1 VLAGLMV
8 YAMAPSTIAA
18 DIERPSRSVRILKG
32 KTSTESV
39 GNRASVPISCI
50 AVRKLSRAA
59 SLAAATATLA
69 LAVPGGISAA
79 QVIAPNPDLKALV
92 SQAKQLEFQINSLS
106 EQYDG
111 LRIQLTRAKANA
123 KIAQQAA
130 SRGQAAL
137 AVGQQAI
144 AQLAAANYMNSGLDP
159 TFQALTSGD
168 PGQFLSQASAIAE
181 MDQSSGVMVSTL
193 SHQVEQA
200 LRDKETA
207 QQQITAVN
215 ALEQQ
220 MDGKKK
226 LILAK
231 IDKVNSAAMKQA
243 MTIFE
248 QTGQY
253 PKVTIPTANTVGA
266 QALQAAISRLGD
278 PYVWGAAGPGQFD
291 CSGLVMW
298 AYAQVG
304 IALPHY
310 TGSQW
315 NSGVHV
321 SRNDLEPGDLVFF
334 FPNISHVGMYIGN
347 GMMINAPNFGEDV
360 KVEPVFWNNFV
371 GAVRIA

>member
-1 VLAGLMV
+1 M
-8 YAMAPSTIAA
+8 
-18 DIERPSRSVRILKG
+18 
-32 KTSTESV
+32 
-39 GNRASVPISCI
+39 
-50 AVRKLSRAA
+50 RKLSRAA
-59 SLAAATATLA
+59 SLAVATATLA

-79 QVIAPNPDLKALV
+79 QVTAPKPDLKALV
-92 SQAKQLEFQINSLS
+92 AQAKQLEFEINSLS

-159 TFQALTSGD
+159 TFQALTTGN

-193 SHQVEQA
+193 SRQVGQA
-200 LRDKETA
+200 LRDKQTA
-207 QQQITAVN
+207 QQQIAAVS

-220 MDGKKK
+220 MNGKKK

-243 MTIFE
+243 MTVFE

-278 PYVWGAAGPGQFD
+278 PYIWGAAGPTTFD

-304 IALPHY
+304 IALPHF
-310 TGSQW
+310 TVSQY

-347 GMMINAPNFGEDV
+347 GMMIDAPNFGEDV
-360 KVEPVFWNNFV
+360 KVQPIYWSAFV

>member
-1 VLAGLMV
+1 M
-8 YAMAPSTIAA
+8 
-18 DIERPSRSVRILKG
+18 
-32 KTSTESV
+32 
-39 GNRASVPISCI
+39 
-50 AVRKLSRAA
+50 RKLSRAA
-59 SLAAATATLA
+59 SLAVATATLA

-92 SQAKQLEFQINSLS
+92 SQAKQLEFEINSLS

-123 KIAQQAA
+123 EIAQQAA

-168 PGQFLSQASAIAE
+168 PGHFLSQASAIAE

-193 SHQVEQA
+193 SQQVGQA
-200 LRDKETA
+200 LRDKQTA
-207 QQQITAVN
+207 QQQIAAVN

-220 MDGKKK
+220 MDGRKK

-243 MTIFE
+243 MTVFE

-266 QALQAAISRLGD
+266 QALQAAISRLGY
-278 PYVWGAAGPGQFD
+278 PYIWGAAGPTSFD
-291 CSGLVMW
+291 CSGLMMW
-298 AYAQVG
+298 AYQQVG
-304 IALPHY
+304 ISLPHF
-310 TGSQW
+310 TVSQY

-321 SRNDLEPGDLVFF
+321 ARSDLEPGDLVFF

-347 GMMINAPNFGEDV
+347 GMMIDAPNFGEDV
-360 KVEPVFWNNFV
+360 KVQPIYWNEFV
-371 GAVRIA
+371 GAVRIG

>member
-1 VLAGLMV
+1 
-8 YAMAPSTIAA
+8 
-18 DIERPSRSVRILKG
+18 
-32 KTSTESV
+32 
-39 GNRASVPISCI
+39 
-50 AVRKLSRAA
+50 VRKLTRAA
-59 SLAAATATLA
+59 GLAAATAMLA

-79 QVIAPNPDLKALV
+79 QVIAPKPDLKALV
-92 SQAKQLEFQINSLS
+92 AQAKQLEFQINSLS

-130 SRGQAAL
+130 SRGEAAL

-159 TFQALTSGD
+159 TFQALTTGD

-181 MDQSSGVMVSTL
+181 MDQSSGVKVSTL

-200 LRDKETA
+200 LRDKQTA
-207 QQQITAVN
+207 QQQIAAVN
-215 ALEQQ
+215 AVEKQ

-231 IDKVNSAAMKQA
+231 IDKVNSAAMQQA

-278 PYVWGAAGPGQFD
+278 PYVWGAAGPGEFD

-321 SRNDLEPGDLVFF
+321 ARNDLEPGDLLFF
-334 FPNISHVGMYIGN
+334 FANISHVGMYIGN
-347 GMMINAPNFGEDV
+347 GMMIDAPNFGEDV
-360 KVEPVFWNNFV
+360 KVQSVYWNAFV

>member
-1 VLAGLMV
+1 M
-8 YAMAPSTIAA
+8 
-18 DIERPSRSVRILKG
+18 
-32 KTSTESV
+32 
-39 GNRASVPISCI
+39 
-50 AVRKLSRAA
+50 RKLSRAA
-59 SLAAATATLA
+59 SLAVATATLA
-69 LAVPGGISAA
+69 LVVPGGISAA
-79 QVIAPNPDLKALV
+79 QVIAPKPDLKALV
-92 SQAKQLEFQINSLS
+92 SQAKQLEFEINSLS

-181 MDQSSGVMVSTL
+181 IDQSSGVMVSTL

-200 LRDKETA
+200 LRDKQTA
-207 QQQITAVN
+207 QQQIVAVN

-220 MDGKKK
+220 MNGKKK

-231 IDKVNSAAMKQA
+231 IDTVNSAAMKQA

-278 PYVWGAAGPGQFD
+278 PYVWGAAGPSEFD

-304 IALPHY
+304 IALPHF
-310 TGSQW
+310 TVSQY

-360 KVEPVFWNNFV
+360 KVEPVFWSAFV

>member
-1 VLAGLMV
+1 
-8 YAMAPSTIAA
+8 
-18 DIERPSRSVRILKG
+18 
-32 KTSTESV
+32 
-39 GNRASVPISCI
+39 
-50 AVRKLSRAA
+50 VRKLSRAA
-59 SLAAATATLA
+59 SLAAVTATLA

-79 QVIAPNPDLKALV
+79 QVVAPKPDLKTLV
-92 SQAKQLEFQINSLS
+92 AQAKQLEFEINSLS

-159 TFQALTSGD
+159 TFQALTTGN

-181 MDQSSGVMVSTL
+181 MDQSSGVMVTTL

-207 QQQITAVN
+207 QQQIAAVN
-215 ALEQQ
+215 ALENQ
-220 MDGKKK
+220 MNGKKK

-243 MTIFE
+243 MDIFE

-266 QALQAAISRLGD
+266 QALQAAISRLGY
-278 PYVWGAAGPGQFD
+278 PYIWGAAGPTSFD

-298 AYAQVG
+298 AYQQVG
-304 IALPHY
+304 ISLPHF
-310 TGSQW
+310 TVSQY

-321 SRNDLEPGDLVFF
+321 SRNDLEPGDLIFF
-334 FPNISHVGMYIGN
+334 FSNISHVGMYIGN
-347 GMMINAPNFGEDV
+347 GMMIDAPSFGEDV
-360 KVEPVFWNNFV
+360 KVQPIYWSAFV

>member
-1 VLAGLMV
+1 M
-8 YAMAPSTIAA
+8 
-18 DIERPSRSVRILKG
+18 
-32 KTSTESV
+32 
-39 GNRASVPISCI
+39 
-50 AVRKLSRAA
+50 RKLSRAA
-59 SLAAATATLA
+59 SLAAVTATLA

-79 QVIAPNPDLKALV
+79 QVVAPKPDLKTLV
-92 SQAKQLEFQINSLS
+92 AQAKQLEFEINSLS

-159 TFQALTSGD
+159 TFQALTTGN

-207 QQQITAVN
+207 QQQIAAVN
-215 ALEQQ
+215 ALENQ
-220 MDGKKK
+220 MNGKKK

-243 MTIFE
+243 MDIFE

-266 QALQAAISRLGD
+266 QALQAAISRLGY
-278 PYVWGAAGPGQFD
+278 PYIWGAAGPTSFD
-291 CSGLVMW
+291 CSGLMMW
-298 AYAQVG
+298 AYQQVG
-304 IALPHY
+304 ISLPHF
-310 TGSQW
+310 TVSQY

-321 SRNDLEPGDLVFF
+321 SRNDLEPGDLIFF
-334 FPNISHVGMYIGN
+334 FSNISHVGMYIGN
-347 GMMINAPNFGEDV
+347 GMMIDAPNFGEDV
-360 KVEPVFWNNFV
+360 KVQPIYWNAFV

>member
-1 VLAGLMV
+1 M
-8 YAMAPSTIAA
+8 
-18 DIERPSRSVRILKG
+18 
-32 KTSTESV
+32 
-39 GNRASVPISCI
+39 
-50 AVRKLSRAA
+50 RKLSRAA
-59 SLAAATATLA
+59 SLAAVTATLA

-79 QVIAPNPDLKALV
+79 QVVAPKPDLKTLV
-92 SQAKQLEFQINSLS
+92 AQAKQLEFEINSLS

-159 TFQALTSGD
+159 TFQALTTGN

-207 QQQITAVN
+207 QQQIAAVN
-215 ALEQQ
+215 ALENQ
-220 MDGKKK
+220 MNGKKK

-243 MTIFE
+243 MDIFE

-266 QALQAAISRLGD
+266 QALQAAISRLGY
-278 PYVWGAAGPGQFD
+278 PYIWGAAGPTSFD
-291 CSGLVMW
+291 CSGLMMW
-298 AYAQVG
+298 AYQQVG
-304 IALPHY
+304 ISLPHF
-310 TGSQW
+310 TVSQY

-347 GMMINAPNFGEDV
+347 GMMIDAPNFGEDV
-360 KVEPVFWNNFV
+360 KVQPIYWNAFV

>member
-1 VLAGLMV
+1 
-8 YAMAPSTIAA
+8 
-18 DIERPSRSVRILKG
+18 
-32 KTSTESV
+32 
-39 GNRASVPISCI
+39 
-50 AVRKLSRAA
+50 VRKLSRAA
-59 SLAAATATLA
+59 SLAAVTATLA

-79 QVIAPNPDLKALV
+79 QVVAPKPDLKTLV
-92 SQAKQLEFQINSLS
+92 AQAKQLEFEINSLS

-159 TFQALTSGD
+159 TFQALTAGN

-193 SHQVEQA
+193 SRQVEQA

-207 QQQITAVN
+207 QQQIAAVN
-215 ALEQQ
+215 ALENQ
-220 MDGKKK
+220 MNGKKK

-243 MTIFE
+243 MDIFE

-266 QALQAAISRLGD
+266 QALQAAISRLGY
-278 PYVWGAAGPGQFD
+278 PYIWGAAGPTSFD

-298 AYAQVG
+298 AYQQVG
-304 IALPHY
+304 ISLPHF
-310 TGSQW
+310 TVSQY

-321 SRNDLEPGDLVFF
+321 SRSDLEPGDLVFF

-347 GMMINAPNFGEDV
+347 GMMIDAPNFGEDV
-360 KVEPVFWNNFV
+360 KVQPIYWNAFV

>member
-1 VLAGLMV
+1 MLISGT
-8 YAMAPSTIAA
+8 AM
-18 DIERPSRSVRILKG
+18 
-32 KTSTESV
+32 
-39 GNRASVPISCI
+39 
-50 AVRKLSRAA
+50 
-59 SLAAATATLA
+59 LA

-79 QVIAPNPDLKALV
+79 QVIAPKPDLKALV
-92 SQAKQLEFQINSLS
+92 AQAKQLEFQINSLS

-123 KIAQQAA
+123 QIAQQAA

-144 AQLAAANYMNSGLDP
+144 AQLAAANYINSGLDA
-159 TFQALTSGD
+159 TFQALTTGD
-168 PGQFLSQASAIAE
+168 PAQFLSQASAIAE
-181 MDQSSGVMVSTL
+181 MDQSSGVKVSAL
-193 SHQVEQA
+193 SQQVTQA
-200 LRDKETA
+200 LREKQTA
-207 QQQITAVN
+207 EQQIAAVN
-215 ALEQQ
+215 AVETQ
-220 MDGKKK
+220 MNAKKK

-231 IDKVNSAAMKQA
+231 INTVNSAAMKQA

-253 PKVTIPTANTVGA
+253 PEVTIPTANTVGA
-266 QALQAAISRLGD
+266 QALQAALSRLGD
-278 PYVWGAAGPGQFD
+278 PYVWGAVGPNEFD

-298 AYAQVG
+298 AYAHVG
-304 IALPHY
+304 ISLPHY

-334 FPNISHVGMYIGN
+334 FSNISHVGMYIGN
-347 GMMINAPNFGEDV
+347 GLMIDAPNFREV
-360 KVEPVFWNNFV
+360 VRVEPIYWSAFV

>member
-1 VLAGLMV
+1 M
-8 YAMAPSTIAA
+8 
-18 DIERPSRSVRILKG
+18 
-32 KTSTESV
+32 
-39 GNRASVPISCI
+39 
-50 AVRKLSRAA
+50 RKLSRAA
-59 SLAAATATLA
+59 SLAVATATLA
-69 LAVPGGISAA
+69 LVVPGGISAA

-168 PGQFLSQASAIAE
+168 PGHFLSQASAIAE

-193 SHQVEQA
+193 SQQVGQA
-200 LRDKETA
+200 LRDKQTA
-207 QQQITAVN
+207 QQQIAAVN

-278 PYVWGAAGPGQFD
+278 PYVWGAAGPA
-291 CSGLVMW
+291 SS
-298 AYAQVG
+298 
-304 IALPHY
+304 
-310 TGSQW
+310 T
-315 NSGVHV
+315 
-321 SRNDLEPGDLVFF
+321 
-334 FPNISHVGMYIGN
+334 
-347 GMMINAPNFGEDV
+347 APA
-360 KVEPVFWNNFV
+360 W
-371 GAVRIA
+371 

>member
-1 VLAGLMV
+1 
-8 YAMAPSTIAA
+8 
-18 DIERPSRSVRILKG
+18 
-32 KTSTESV
+32 
-39 GNRASVPISCI
+39 
-50 AVRKLSRAA
+50 VRKLSRAA
-59 SLAAATATLA
+59 SLAAVTATLA

-79 QVIAPNPDLKALV
+79 QVVAPKPDLKTLV
-92 SQAKQLEFQINSLS
+92 AQAKQLEFEINSLS

-159 TFQALTSGD
+159 TFQALTAGN

-193 SHQVEQA
+193 SRQVEQA

-207 QQQITAVN
+207 QQQIAAVN
-215 ALEQQ
+215 ALENQ
-220 MDGKKK
+220 MNGKKK

-243 MTIFE
+243 MDIFE

-266 QALQAAISRLGD
+266 QALQAAISRLGY
-278 PYVWGAAGPGQFD
+278 PYVWGAAGPTSFD

-298 AYAQVG
+298 AYQQVG
-304 IALPHY
+304 ISLPHF
-310 TGSQW
+310 TVSQY

-321 SRNDLEPGDLVFF
+321 SRSDLEPGDLVFF

-347 GMMINAPNFGEDV
+347 GMMIDAPNFGEDV
-360 KVEPVFWNNFV
+360 KVQPIYWNEFV

>member
-1 VLAGLMV
+1 
-8 YAMAPSTIAA
+8 
-18 DIERPSRSVRILKG
+18 
-32 KTSTESV
+32 
-39 GNRASVPISCI
+39 
-50 AVRKLSRAA
+50 VRKLSRAA
-59 SLAAATATLA
+59 SLAAVTATLA

-79 QVIAPNPDLKALV
+79 QVVAPKPDLKTLV
-92 SQAKQLEFQINSLS
+92 AQAKQLEFEINSLS

-159 TFQALTSGD
+159 TFQALTSGN
-168 PGQFLSQASAIAE
+168 PGQFLSQASAIVE

-193 SHQVEQA
+193 SRQVEQA

-207 QQQITAVN
+207 QQQIAAVN
-215 ALEQQ
+215 ALENQ
-220 MDGKKK
+220 MNGKKK

-243 MTIFE
+243 MDIFE

-298 AYAQVG
+298 AYQQVG
-304 IALPHY
+304 ISLPHF
-310 TGSQW
+310 TVSQY

-321 SRNDLEPGDLVFF
+321 ARSDLEPGDLVFF
-334 FPNISHVGMYIGN
+334 FSNISHVGMYIGN
-347 GMMINAPNFGEDV
+347 GMMIDAPNFGEDV
-360 KVEPVFWNNFV
+360 KVQPIYWNEFV